1 MTSLFSQTLSFSSNI
16 SSYRNI
22 GLFIGLILLGLQENT
37 LAVNI
42 DEEVFISADYMSFN
56 IESGNSVYTGNVK
69 ITQGELLL
77 TGDKITVKQENNVL
91 KRVTIIGKPARYND
105 ITEDGEPVSAQSE
118 QMDYIASQNKLI
130 LTINAVLEQ
139 PDHRVSSQTIIYDT
153 EKRIIIAGDQNKP
166 EGLNANTDNN
176 KQRVNITLTP
186 AKKSPAKE

>member
-1 MTSLFSQTLSFSSNI
+1 MTNFFSQTLSFSYCS
-16 SSYRNI
+16 RV
-22 GLFIGLILLGLQENT
+22 GLLTVLIMLGLQKST
-37 LAVNI
+37 LAANT

-69 ITQGELLL
+69 ITQGKLML
-77 TGDKITVKQENNVL
+77 TGDKITVKQEKNIL
-91 KRVTIIGKPARYND
+91 KRVTVTGRPARYNH

-118 QMDYIASQNKLI
+118 QMDYIASQNKLV

-166 EGLNANTDNN
+166 EGLNANTDTN